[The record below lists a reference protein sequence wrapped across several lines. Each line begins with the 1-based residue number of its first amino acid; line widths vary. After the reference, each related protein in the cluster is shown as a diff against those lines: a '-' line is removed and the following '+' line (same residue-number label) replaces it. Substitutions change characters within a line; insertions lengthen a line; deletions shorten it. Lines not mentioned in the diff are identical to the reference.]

1 MNKYVCLDC
10 IHYIYNKDIETENE
24 IECCT
29 VFQNPHPFHKRTYCT
44 YYKKNREVKS
54 NART

>member
-10 IHYIYNKDIETENE
+10 IHYIYDKDVETENE

-29 VFQNPHPFHKRTYCT
+29 VFQNPHPFYKRTYCT

-54 NART
+54 NAST